1 MREKIGNIYIKTLSF
16 QTLENGLIKNIFA
29 TKKTHTERSELVSK
43 YVSKRISISIGISRY
58 FPLVG
63 VIIYFIA
70 FHKAE
75 KVVAEC

>member
-43 YVSKRISISIGISRY
+43 YVSKIISISIGISRY